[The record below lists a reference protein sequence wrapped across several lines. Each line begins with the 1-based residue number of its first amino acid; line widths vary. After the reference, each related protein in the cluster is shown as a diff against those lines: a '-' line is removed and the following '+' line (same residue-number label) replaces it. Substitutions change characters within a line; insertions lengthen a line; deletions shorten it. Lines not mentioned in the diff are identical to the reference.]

1 MRALFVAG
9 WLMLPIGFAFWHHGP
24 GQDRVRLDDAADLL
38 RAAQRHA
45 DAGEW
50 ADAVAAYEKALEL
63 LPEGQAHQR
72 HRVGLEKA
80 KAQMLCSQLPTAHD
94 DLKSLVE
101 ELQSDPAADK
111 ALLADAR
118 STLAQAQFYMT
129 WLMRL
134 EGLPEEAW
142 GPEIEAARQSYRL
155 LAEGATGPAKE
166 KHQKDLEAAVRLAR
180 MDLGELQGLPLPS
193 Q

>member
-1 MRALFVAG
+1 MRALLVAG
-9 WLMLPIGFAFWHHGP
+9 WLMLPIGFAFWHYGP
-24 GQDRVRLDDAADLL
+24 GQDRVRLDEAAAML
-38 RAAQRHA
+38 RTAQQHA
-45 DAGEW
+45 NAEEW
-50 ADAVAAYEKALEL
+50 AEAVAAYEKVLEL
-63 LPEGQAHQR
+63 LPESEAQQR
-72 HRVGLEKA
+72 RQVVLAKA

-94 DLKSLVE
+94 DLKALVE
-101 ELQSDPAADK
+101 DLQGDPSADK

-134 EGLPEEAW
+134 EGQPEEVW
-142 GPEIEAARQSYRL
+142 GPEIEGARQNYRL
-155 LAEGATGPAKE
+155 LAEASSGAGKE
-166 KHQKDLEAAVRLAR
+166 KHTKDLEAAVRLAR